1 MSTATCTTTVEE
13 TERLIITTH
22 SWSDGFR
29 ITRYR
34 ERDPM
39 PEAATADRQPQVA
52 VMGSREIERAELAAA
67 TRADEGDL
75 TTEWDRVWGI
85 PQPEQQK
92 PLA

>member
-39 PEAATADRQPQVA
+39 PESTPTDRQPRVA
-52 VMGSREIERAELAAA
+52 EMGAREIERAELAAA
-67 TRADEGDL
+67 TQADADDL

-85 PQPEQQK
+85 QPPQQQK

>member
-29 ITRYR
+29 ITRYQPKDSLPQLPAKR
-34 ERDPM
+34 
-39 PEAATADRQPQVA
+39 RQPRVA
-52 VMGSREIERAELAAA
+52 VMGAREIERAELAAA
-67 TRADEGDL
+67 TQADADDL

-85 PQPEQQK
+85 QPPQQQK